1 MLAVMSE
8 KRSQVF
14 PDVPSMV
21 EQQLPTL
28 VVETWYGLFAPAA
41 TPQAVVAK
49 LNADINALLQQRE
62 VKESLARQGM
72 NAAGGAPERFAAM
85 VKNEL
90 TRWARVVNAAKIKAD

>member
-72 NAAGGAPERFAAM
+72 NAAEIGRAH
-85 VKNEL
+85 V
-90 TRWARVVNAAKIKAD
+90 